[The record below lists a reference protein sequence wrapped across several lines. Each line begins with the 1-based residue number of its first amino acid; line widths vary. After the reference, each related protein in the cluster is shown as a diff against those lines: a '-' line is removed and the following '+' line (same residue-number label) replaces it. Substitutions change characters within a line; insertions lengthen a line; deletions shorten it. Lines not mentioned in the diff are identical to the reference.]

1 MLFQL
6 SKSTGWNP
14 SIIFLFKVNSRC
26 TRKRCE
32 ICPKQTI
39 RTVEIRSDVLS
50 ELTNRFAPYH
60 LVVFLTPKSDS
71 LLIGVGTHSKG
82 P

>member
-6 SKSTGWNP
+6 YKLTGWNP
-14 SIIFLFKVNSRC
+14 SIFLLFKVNSKN

-39 RTVEIRSDVLS
+39 RTVEIRSGVSS
-50 ELTNRFAPYH
+50 EVTNRFALYH
-60 LVVFLTPKSDS
+60 LVVFLKPKSDS
-71 LLIGVGTHSKG
+71 LLIVVGTHPKG